1 MNIGSMRTPICV
13 WQLSKWLS
21 ATAPSRRLTINILC
35 IHYASCVSISIWLVP
50 NTNCIMWNNFPN
62 NNNIIFEIWN
72 SVFLDG
78 RRQSIIMLEC
88 ERTNTTQHNAHFER
102 NPFAARK
109 ANKTI
114 RTAAHLSY
122 SLRYFQFQYVHT
134 FFFFFIGCR
143 QHIDKQTLF
152 ERVFDINVS

>member
-1 MNIGSMRTPICV
+1 MNIGSICGH
-13 WQLSKWLS
+13 LSVCGSCRNGL
-21 ATAPSRRLTINILC
+21 APPPRRVASRRYTINILC

-114 RTAAHLSY
+114 RTAAHLS
-122 SLRYFQFQYVHT
+122 
-134 FFFFFIGCR
+134 
-143 QHIDKQTLF
+143 
-152 ERVFDINVS
+152 